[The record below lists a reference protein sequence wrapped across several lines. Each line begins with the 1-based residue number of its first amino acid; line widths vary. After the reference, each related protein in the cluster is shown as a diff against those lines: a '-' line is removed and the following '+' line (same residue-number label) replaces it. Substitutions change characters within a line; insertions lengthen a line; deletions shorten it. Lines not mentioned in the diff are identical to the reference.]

1 MIWSVLFWFSLL
13 AITYSYILY
22 PVFLQIR
29 AKGRKLVAPKAP
41 ANWPTVDVI
50 FAAYNEEKVLEDKLR
65 SVLESDYPREKLRI
79 HVGSDASTDATDTIL
94 YKIAAEDSRLQWERF
109 GGRSGKS
116 HIINTLANQSEA
128 EILIP
133 TDANIIFT
141 KKTIKHLTRWF
152 ADEAVTI
159 VGSTIIYDSPE
170 GKGIADQ
177 EDFYL
182 QRENRIKEMESVL
195 YGAAMG
201 VEGGC
206 YAIRRNAFHTIP
218 RNYYMEDFFQSMHVL
233 SNGGKVLVDKKAR
246 VFEDVST
253 EIHEE
258 YKRKLR
264 ISIGNFQN
272 LKHFAFVI
280 REQTFPLG
288 FVFLSHKVMRWLSPF
303 FLLTM
308 LITAFILAFKGV
320 GFYQTCSAMALMWIA
335 LTIAQVKKMITV
347 SGIFAFAT
355 HFLYMNLAL
364 FHGFIQFIK
373 GVESNVWQP
382 TKRKQA

>member
-1 MIWSVLFWFSLL
+1 MIWSFLFWFSLL
-13 AITYSYILY
+13 AIAYSYMLY
-22 PVFLQIR
+22 PVFLLMR
-29 AKGRKLVAPKAP
+29 AKGRKLTTPDPP
-41 ANWPTVDVI
+41 AEWPDVEVI

-65 SVLESDYPREKLRI
+65 SVLESDYPREKLCIR
-79 HVGSDASTDATDTIL
+79 VGSDASTDTTDAIL
-94 YKIAAEDSRLQWERF
+94 NKIASNDKRLKWERF
-109 GGRSGKS
+109 RGRSGKS
-116 HIINTLANQSEA
+116 HIINTLAIKSNTK
-128 EILIP
+128 ILIP

-141 KKTIKHLTRWF
+141 DKTIKSLVRWF
-152 ADEAVTI
+152 TDEKVDI
-159 VGSTIIYDSPE
+159 VGSTILYDAPN

-182 QRENRIKEMESVL
+182 QRENRVKEMESLL
-195 YGAAMG
+195 YGTAMG

-206 YAIRRNAFHTIP
+206 YAIRRSAFHPIP
-218 RNYYMEDFFQSMHVL
+218 QNYYMEDFFQSMQVL
-233 SNGGKVLVDKKAR
+233 ANGGKVLVDEEAK
-246 VFEDVST
+246 VYEDVST
-253 EIHEE
+253 EIREE

-288 FVFLSHKVMRWLSPF
+288 FVFLSHKVLRWLSPF

-308 LITAFILAFKGV
+308 LITAMILGFRGI
-320 GFYQTCSAMALMWIA
+320 GFYQTCFAIA
-335 LTIAQVKKMITV
+335 LLWIGLTIVQVKKIINV
-347 SGIFAFAT
+347 RGIFAFAT

-364 FHGFIQFIK
+364 FHGFIQYIK

-382 TKRKQA
+382 TKRKQT